1 MKDLG
6 QYTDIHYDSRQVSP
20 GSIFVAIIGDD
31 VDGHDYIKA
40 AINKGAVLIIAEK
53 QITVPEG
60 IELCVVEDSR
70 QELARLSSDFY
81 GKPDQTI
88 DLIAVTGTNGKT
100 TMTHLLQE
108 LLPKTAL
115 LGTMG
120 LKTSAKADYDDLGN
134 TTPQSKEIYRILAD
148 LVNHN
153 FKYLAMEVS
162 SHALEQK
169 RVAGLQ
175 YKAAVITNLT
185 QDHLDYHVTMDNYFE
200 AKAKLFKQ
208 VSEYVLLNADDEYYE
223 RFKNKLGSLTS
234 FSFALNADA
243 DYQAIDIRPVSKHS
257 FDVQVA
263 QKKVATARNARVA
276 FGDNSDFQNKSI
288 EYNAAGMSYTV
299 VAKGNRLGEVALQLN
314 GQFNVY
320 NSLAAIAVA
329 LEEGIKFEDIQKQL
343 AKIPPVAGRFEVIQ
357 TETSPTCVVDYAH
370 SPDGLLNVLQGAR
383 GLVDHAN
390 DSRLICLFGCGGDR
404 DITKRPKM
412 GTIAYDLA
420 DYIYVTSDNPRSED
434 PDQIIADI
442 LTGIPD
448 LNKVK
453 VIADR
458 RQAIQAAVAE
468 ARQGDVLV
476 VAGKGHED
484 YQILRTETIHFDD
497 REEVRKGI
505 GMCS

>member
-1 MKDLG
+1 MSNVRIRPHKSDPIN
-6 QYTDIHYDSRQVSP
+6 QMSDVRIRPYYDSRQVVP
-20 GSIFVAIIGDD
+20 GSIFVAISGEDL
-31 VDGHDYIKA
+31 DGHNYIEA
-40 AINKGAVLIIAEK
+40 AIENGARLIIAEK
-53 QITVPEG
+53 QVTVPEG
-60 IELCVVEDSR
+60 IELRLVSDSR
-70 QELARLSSDFY
+70 QELARLSSEFY
-81 GKPDQTI
+81 GNPSQAI
-88 DLIAVTGTNGKT
+88 DSIAITGTNGKT
-100 TMTHLLQE
+100 TVTHLLQE

-120 LKTSAKADYDDLGN
+120 LKLSAASEYQDLGN
-134 TTPQSKEIYRILAD
+134 TTPQSTEIYRIMAD
-148 LVNHN
+148 LVKDD

-162 SHALEQK
+162 SHALEQQ

-175 YKAAVITNLT
+175 YKAAVITNLS

-200 AKAKLFKQ
+200 AKAKLLKQ

-223 RFKNKLGSLTS
+223 RFKNKLGPLKS
-234 FSFALNADA
+234 FSFALNVAA
-243 DYQAIDIRPVSKHS
+243 DYQAVDIKY
-257 FDVQVA
+257 
-263 QKKVATARNARVA
+263 K
-276 FGDNSDFQNKSI
+276 
-288 EYNAAGMSYTV
+288 AAGMSYTV
-299 VAKGNRLGEVALQLN
+299 VAKGNKLGEVTLQLN

-343 AKIPPVAGRFEVIQ
+343 VKIPPIAGRFEVIQ
-357 TETSPTCVVDYAH
+357 TETSPICVVDYAH

-383 GLVDHAN
+383 GLTN

-412 GTIAYDLA
+412 GKIAYDLA

-497 REEVRKGI
+497 REEVRSAI
-505 GMCS
+505 AA